1 MHQKGIKNIV
11 RGVRNET
18 DSEYEKDLAQK
29 MKSFDQEFE
38 TEIIMCKENHENI
51 SSTIVREHIRN
62 GTELD
67 DLLPK
72 EIVGE
77 VRKLFSENALKK

>member
-1 MHQKGIKNIV
+1 
-11 RGVRNET
+11 
-18 DSEYEKDLAQK
+18 

-38 TEIIMCKENHENI
+38 TEIIMCKENYENI